1 MAFPR
6 GPFRFDLVFLSAE
19 LFLGVSFSGGL
30 DACVLHRSG
39 IFSFVSQVDD
49 VYRGGLQS
57 LAFFS
62 SRVPTLEGEGASG
75 LAYYGLFFLVV
86 KVVAYPLCAWA
97 GRR

>member
-39 IFSFVSQVDD
+39 IFSFVSRVDD
-49 VYRGGLQS
+49 VYRGGWQS
-57 LAFFS
+57 VASFS
-62 SRVPTLEGEGASG
+62 SRVPTPEGASG
-75 LAYYGLFFLVV
+75 LAYYGISFLVV
-86 KVVAYPLCAWA
+86 KVVAHPLCARAARWQT
-97 GRR
+97 